1 MPAAAGDET
10 GESAPVNQTVKFQA
24 GKPKTTS

>member
-10 GESAPVNQTVKFQA
+10 GESARVNQTVKLLA
-24 GKPKTTS
+24 GKPKTMS